1 MTFFSSRRVPA
12 ARWVLVACAI
22 LLPCAALAQAPAPA
36 ATPAAEG
43 LPPAAEPLNVE
54 PDSAL
59 EAPPPE
65 ATRRRNGRADA
76 PAPPR
81 FDIDLQADTG
91 ELREFLLRHLELQ
104 RFRTLRDLDASELAR
119 LLTAAPD
126 DLRGLLGTLGHFAP
140 LIEIGLTPPGPATPE
155 EAASG
160 RASLGTVNIRVEA
173 GPVTRVATAQVFF
186 KGDIATA
193 PEAAEQRE
201 AIRRSGTLDTDVP
214 FSQADW
220 DRAKSSALRQLIA
233 QRYPAGRIE
242 NSLADIDA
250 ESRSAHLYLE
260 LDSGPPVQTGAVR
273 VEGTARYDAQM
284 VERLVRLAGIEP
296 GSDYDLEKLQA
307 AQQRIAESGYFDSVF
322 VYVDP
327 AANGERA
334 PVVVQVRESLR
345 QMLVLGVG
353 GSTDNGARLS
363 VEHTHHRV
371 PGIGW
376 RALSKLQLERDDQRI
391 SSDWSAPVNAGGW
404 RWIAGGQLARQING
418 TTTTSSQRLRAGR
431 SQETTDLDRSFFLQY
446 DRARAVNSALRIFGP
461 VAADSSLSANYAW
474 TRRRFDDLIS
484 PEAGQGLGV
493 ELGVGTTLGTVRRPF
508 ARAQARWLGYW
519 PIGSLPGLVRS
530 APLGEARPA
539 PDETGR
545 AGRLALRLQG
555 GAVWAQKDAPLP
567 ETQLFLTGGDTTVRG
582 YALRD
587 IGVPQPDGTVAP
599 GRYLTVASLEWQRPI
614 WRDGART
621 AWESVVFV
629 DAGAVANNPGDLRP
643 HWGLGVG
650 ARYNSP
656 VGPLQLDLAYGAQSK
671 KLRLHLSVG
680 FSF

>member
-1 MTFFSSRRVPA
+1 MKLLSPRRVLPM
-12 ARWVLVACAI
+12 RWLLVVWAIALHGPLVAQTEQ
-22 LLPCAALAQAPAPA
+22 PPAPWEL
-36 ATPAAEG
+36 PP
-43 LPPAAEPLNVE
+43 LPPADASSDAATEPA
-54 PDSAL
+54 PD
-59 EAPPPE
+59 AP
-65 ATRRRNGRADA
+65 ASGRRRNGRASA
-76 PAPPR
+76 PVDTPR
-81 FDIDLQADTG
+81 FDIDLQASTG
-91 ELREFLLRHLELQ
+91 EMREFLLRHLELQ

-119 LLTAAPD
+119 LLSATPE
-126 DLRGLLGTLGHFAP
+126 DLRGLLGTLGHFSP
-140 LIEIGLTPPGPATPE
+140 EIEVGLLPADPPPAD
-155 EAASG
+155 AASNG
-160 RASLGTVNIRVEA
+160 AGFLGTVTIRVEP

-201 AIRRSGTLDTDVP
+201 EIRRSGELGPGIP

-220 DRAKSSALRQLIA
+220 DQAKTAALRQLIA
-233 QRYPAGRIE
+233 RRYPAGRIE

-250 ESRSAHLYLE
+250 TTQSAHLYLE

-273 VEGTARYDAQM
+273 VEGTERYDPVM
-284 VERLVRLAGIEP
+284 VERLVRLVGLNP
-296 GSDYDLEKLQA
+296 GSDYDLDKLQA

-327 AANGERA
+327 AANGDQA

-345 QMLVLGVG
+345 QMLVLGIG

-376 RALSKLQLERDDQRI
+376 RAISRVQLERDDQRL
-391 SSDWSAPVNAGGW
+391 STDWSAPVNASGW
-404 RWIAGGQLARQING
+404 RWITGAQLARQIDG
-418 TTTTSSQRLRAGR
+418 TTTTTSQRLRAGQ
-431 SQETTDLDRSFFLQY
+431 SQETVDLDRSFFLQY

-461 VAADSSLSANYAW
+461 VAADSSISANYAW

-493 ELGVGTTLGTVRRPF
+493 ELGVGTTLGTARRPF
-508 ARAQARWLGYW
+508 ARTQARWLGYW
-519 PIGSLPGLVRS
+519 PVGSIPGFSRS

-587 IGVPQPDGTVAP
+587 IGVPQPDGSVSP
-599 GRYLTVASLEWQRPI
+599 GRYLGVASLEWQRPI
-614 WRDGART
+614 WRNGERT
-621 AWESVVFV
+621 SWESVVFV
-629 DAGAVANNPGDLRP
+629 DAGAVADKPGDLRP
-643 HWGLGVG
+643 RWGVGAG

-656 VGPLQLDLAYGAQSK
+656 VGPLQLDLAYGVQPK